1 MKFEE
6 ELEKATLLTDKFLL
20 KKNNLSFANIGLKDE
35 YLGWVNDF
43 RVQDSSQQPIGLD
56 LTNNNDLFLLFVLA
70 VVWSR
75 PGQWENSV
83 YFVSYL
89 KLRMKNEPEFWV
101 KETNYLFEEEQRKIS
116 ANLASNQ
123 LFGIIPRKQIAS

>member
-43 RVQDSSQQPIGLD
+43 RVQDSSQ
-56 LTNNNDLFLLFVLA
+56 
-70 VVWSR
+70 
-75 PGQWENSV
+75 
-83 YFVSYL
+83 
-89 KLRMKNEPEFWV
+89 
-101 KETNYLFEEEQRKIS
+101 
-116 ANLASNQ
+116 
-123 LFGIIPRKQIAS
+123 